1 MNSKRLVLYC
11 LVRLTIFFKII
22 FHLNVIFIVCVR
34 VCVFDII
41 GYLPNCSVDQLLD
54 NCRMMDM
61 NKDSLVDLNEF
72 LEAFRLCQLQT
83 FANPSVITTAPDND
97 TSVQNNDATEKN
109 EAPFVDQYEINEMIE
124 SFHKGGVL
132 KKSSSIRSVVSI
144 ESLGSTGL
152 DQINLETKE

>member
-1 MNSKRLVLYC
+1 MMC
-11 LVRLTIFFKII
+11 F
-22 FHLNVIFIVCVR
+22 VCNAS
-34 VCVFDII
+34 I

-83 FANPSVITTAPDND
+83 FTNPSVITTAPDND
-97 TSVQNNDATEKN
+97 TIVQNNDATEKN
-109 EAPFVDQYEINEMIE
+109 EAPFVDQYEISEMIE

-152 DQINLETKE
+152 EQINLEAKE